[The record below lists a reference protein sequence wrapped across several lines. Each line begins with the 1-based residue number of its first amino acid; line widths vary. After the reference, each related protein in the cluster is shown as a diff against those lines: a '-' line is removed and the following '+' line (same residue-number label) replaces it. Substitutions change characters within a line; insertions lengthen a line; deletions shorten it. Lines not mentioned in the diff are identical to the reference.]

1 MIQIRKDIRVPVSL
15 TSRYRIPTRFD
26 YVEASCHDLSRGGMF
41 IESSSPAERNT
52 LLKIE
57 CEVRDQEA
65 PITGVGRVVWRR
77 GGNGSNGGS
86 GPTGMGVKFVKL
98 DPSSDRVIAR
108 LIETSGQGQDGV
120 GGERPAVKA
129 QGEGPVREEPTA
141 EGDESRE
148 GVGEKPAA
156 GKQETE
162 VAAGEA
168 SAADRGEEESD
179 TTVDDSHR
187 VSPAPLASRHRVSP
201 ADLIMIS
208 LIALAFLAAALTLML
223 P

>member
-1 MIQIRKDIRVPVSL
+1 MIQTRKDIRVPVSL

-26 YVEASCHDLSRGGMF
+26 YVEALCNDLSRSGMF
-41 IESSSPAERNT
+41 IESSSPVERNT

-57 CEVRDQEA
+57 CEVRDREA
-65 PITGVGRVVWRR
+65 PITGVGRVVWHR
-77 GGNGSNGGS
+77 GGNGKNGGS

-98 DPSSDRVIAR
+98 DPSSDRVIAG

-120 GGERPAVKA
+120 GGERLAVKTES
-129 QGEGPVREEPTA
+129 EGPVREEPIA
-141 EGDESRE
+141 EGDENRE

-162 VAAGEA
+162 VAVGEA
-168 SAADRGEEESD
+168 SAAERGEEESD
-179 TTVDDSHR
+179 AAVDDSHR
-187 VSPAPLASRHRVSP
+187 VSPAPLASRRRVR
-201 ADLIMIS
+201 AVDLIMIG
-208 LIALAFLAAALTLML
+208 LMALAFLAAALTLML